1 MTVASIVPSVSLVN
15 GRPAT
20 TSQKIAEHFSKPHD
34 RVLKDI
40 RNLCANCPKKFS
52 AVNFDGAV
60 REKLAAVQERLLA
73 AGARGRFSRREN
85 LHLTLCFLGETAPKR
100 LPSVRRAMDA
110 VSFSP
115 FPLEF
120 ETAGR
125 FRRTGGDLWWVGVR
139 PEPGLFRLQRELAER
154 LSKEG
159 FRLESR
165 AFQPHVTLAREVRMA
180 EAPAPKALMP

>member
-1 MTVASIVPSVSLVN
+1 ML
-15 GRPAT
+15 RL
-20 TSQKIAEHFSKPHD
+20 F
-34 RVLKDI
+34 L
-40 RNLCANCPKKFS
+40 

-85 LHLTLCFLGETAPKR
+85 LHLTLCFLGETPPER

-165 AFQPHVTLAREVRMA
+165 AFQPHVTLARDVRMA
-180 EAPAPKALMP
+180 EAPAPKALLPEPFGAVASRVSLMQSERVRGMLAYTELEARRARR